1 MNYIYC
7 GAHKPLL
14 FANAL
19 KESGENITII
29 TDNEDVKK
37 FCISEKIDYIEF
49 ESVSYTVGN
58 ILKIIFYKKKLDHVL
73 DRINIQKEDCFYL
86 ISSKIKCYPGFYMAK
101 ELAKKGSVIYKDP
114 HDQILEKYV
123 PKKNK
128 PVFFRGLIIKNL
140 LHYGYGLDL
149 VYYKLL
155 KSPSLGIDDSFLK
168 KHNIKI
174 YEPNEYYHKL
184 SFEGIKNSKRNCRD
198 FDSLIIDSGSLE
210 NRIVQESID
219 AVFEKIL
226 KLPVEYAFKKHP
238 SKVQNHSDMAHYKI
252 YEQCEE
258 IPSYM
263 PIELFYNNIKR
274 NVVSINSA
282 SLITASQL
290 QHLKV
295 ISLLE
300 LVDWCHESFK
310 KENKQNLIE
319 KSKNKILFPTS
330 FEELKEI
337 ML

>member
-1 MNYIYC
+1 
-7 GAHKPLL
+7 
-14 FANAL
+14 
-19 KESGENITII
+19 
-29 TDNEDVKK
+29 
-37 FCISEKIDYIEF
+37 
-49 ESVSYTVGN
+49 
-58 ILKIIFYKKKLDHVL
+58 
-73 DRINIQKEDCFYL
+73 
-86 ISSKIKCYPGFYMAK
+86 MAK

-128 PVFFRGLIIKNL
+128 PVFFRGFIIKNL
-140 LHYGYGLDL
+140 LHYVYGLDL
-149 VYYKLL
+149 IYYKLL

-174 YEPNEYYHKL
+174 FEPNEIYHKM

-198 FDSLIIDSGSLE
+198 FDTLIIDSGSLE
-210 NRIVQESID
+210 NRVVQESVD

-226 KLPVEYAFKKHP
+226 KLPVEFAFKKHP
-238 SKVQNHSDMAHYKI
+238 SKEQNHPDMPYYTI
-252 YEQCEE
+252 YDQCEE
-258 IPSYM
+258 IPSYV
-263 PIELFYNNIKR
+263 PVELFYNNIKR

-282 SLITASQL
+282 SLIMASQL

-300 LVDWCHESFK
+300 LVDWCQESLK

-319 KSKNKILFPTS
+319 KSNNKILFPTS
-330 FEELKEI
+330 FEELKKI